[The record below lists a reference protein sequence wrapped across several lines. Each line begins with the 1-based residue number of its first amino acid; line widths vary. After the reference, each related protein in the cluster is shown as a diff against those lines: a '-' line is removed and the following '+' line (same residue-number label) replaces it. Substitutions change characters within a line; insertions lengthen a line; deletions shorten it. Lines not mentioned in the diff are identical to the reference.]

1 MTFGEYI
8 RKLRKRRGKSL
19 RQLAEQVGVTHA
31 YIAQLE
37 SGSRASPK
45 DSVVIALANE
55 LGEDPDVLLVIAG
68 RIPDGLVTIIQE
80 HPFEFAEI
88 LRRLKGAPK
97 EKLDRVA
104 REIRDGKW

>member
-8 RKLRKRRGKSL
+8 RKLRKEQGKSL
-19 RQLAEQVGVTHA
+19 RQVAKQVGTTHA

-37 SGSRASPK
+37 SGKFPPPT
-45 DSVVIALANE
+45 DPVVLALAEE
-55 LGEDPDVLLVIAG
+55 LGEDPDILMVIAG
-68 RIPDGLVTIIQE
+68 RLPDGLVAIIQE
-80 HPFEFAEI
+80 HPLEFKQI
-88 LRRLKGAPK
+88 LQRLKGSSK